1 MKTKIFLPAVLAI
14 AAGLSMASAV
24 VAGVV
29 TPTPILN
36 LYYDPATGNLKLQN
50 TTSGSQS
57 FQSFD
62 VITLGNGSV
71 GDPSG
76 QPGNQGFLS
85 TGTANMPTASFV
97 VPNTSAFG
105 INGLYSQ
112 AGAANISASMFTLSP
127 FPGWSETAGNQIG
140 PVGSYWDLGNIAVTG
155 MNQAQLDARFL
166 TDPEGTP
173 PNFDATSYGRFLFSY
188 QTGPSTFS
196 VTTPG
201 GVISVAAIPEPS
213 TIALAAVA
221 ATIGGLGAV
230 NNRRKKAR
238 LAAKRLS
245 ANA

>member
-1 MKTKIFLPAVLAI
+1 MKTTKFLSAVLAI

-36 LYYDPATGNLKLQN
+36 AYYDPATGNIKLQN

-57 FQSFD
+57 FQSID
-62 VITLGNGSV
+62 LLTLGNGSIGSV
-71 GDPSG
+71 SG
-76 QPGNQGFLS
+76 QPSNVGFL
-85 TGTANMPTASFV
+85 TGSFSLPSAAFVTPPTN
-97 VPNTSAFG
+97 PNG
-105 INGLYSQ
+105 LNGLYSQ
-112 AGAANISASMFTLSP
+112 AAATNVGSACFSLTGY
-127 FPGWSETAGNQIG
+127 PGWSETPGNQIG
-140 PVGSYWDLGNIAVTG
+140 PVGSYWDLGNIAATG
-155 MNQAQLDARFL
+155 MSQSDLNTRFL
-166 TDPEGTP
+166 TDPELDQSGSS
-173 PNFDATSYGRFLFSY
+173 TSGNFLFSY
-188 QTGPSTFS
+188 ATGGTPAFS
-196 VTTPG
+196 VTVNG

-245 ANA
+245 TND

>member
-36 LYYDPATGNLKLQN
+36 AYYDPATGNIKLQN

-57 FQSFD
+57 FLSFD
-62 VITLGNGSV
+62 VLTLGNGSI
-71 GDPSG
+71 GALSG
-76 QPGNQGFLS
+76 QPSNQGFLS
-85 TGTANMPTASFV
+85 TGTFNMPTASF
-97 VPNTSAFG
+97 PTPPTTSAGLNG
-105 INGLYSQ
+105 IYSQ
-112 AGAANISASMFTLSP
+112 MAAANIGSTPIFSLAGY
-127 FPGWSETAGNQIG
+127 PGWSETPGNQIG
-140 PVGSYWDLGNIAVTG
+140 PVGSYWDLGNLAIPG

-166 TDPEGTP
+166 TDPEATGGTEVYGQFTFLYLIGSS
-173 PNFDATSYGRFLFSY
+173 PNAT
-188 QTGPSTFS
+188 
-196 VTTPG
+196 VG

-221 ATIGGLGAV
+221 ATIGGVGAV
-230 NNRRKKAR
+230 SKRRKNAR

-245 ANA
+245 TNA

>member
-1 MKTKIFLPAVLAI
+1 MKTTKFLSAVLAI
-14 AAGLSMASAV
+14 VAGLSMASAV

-36 LYYDPATGNLKLQN
+36 AYYDPATGNIKLQN
-50 TTSGSQS
+50 TTSASQS

-62 VITLGNGSV
+62 IITLGNGSV

-76 QPGNQGFLS
+76 QPNNQGFLS
-85 TGTANMPTASFV
+85 TGTATMPTASFP
-97 VPNTSAFG
+97 VPNTSPFG
-105 INGLYSQ
+105 YNGLYSQ
-112 AGAANISASMFTLSP
+112 VGAANISASMFTLLP
-127 FPGWSETAGNQIG
+127 YPGWSETAGNQIG
-140 PVGSYWDLGNIAVTG
+140 PVGSYWDLGNIAVLG

-173 PNFDATSYGRFLFSY
+173 PNFDTTSYGRFLFSY
-188 QTGPSTFS
+188 QTGPTTFS

-201 GVISVAAIPEPS
+201 GVIAVAPIPEPS

-221 ATIGGLGAV
+221 ATIGGVGAV
-230 NNRRKKAR
+230 SKRRKKAS

-245 ANA
+245 TNA

>member
-14 AAGLSMASAV
+14 AAGLSMASDV

-57 FQSFD
+57 FQSID

-127 FPGWSETAGNQIG
+127 YPGWSETAGNQIG

-201 GVISVAAIPEPS
+201 GVIAVPEPS

-221 ATIGGLGAV
+221 ATIGGVGAV
-230 NNRRKKAR
+230 SKRRKNAR

-245 ANA
+245 TNA